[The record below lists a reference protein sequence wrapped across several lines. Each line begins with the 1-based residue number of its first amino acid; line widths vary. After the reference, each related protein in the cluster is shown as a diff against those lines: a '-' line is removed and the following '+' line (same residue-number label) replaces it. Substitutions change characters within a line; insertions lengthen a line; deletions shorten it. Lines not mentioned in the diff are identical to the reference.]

1 MQHLNESEKLI
12 SSRGNKPLK
21 QQQQQQQQKLP
32 LKLFL
37 HDFVASFIA
46 RTPGRSLCARNE
58 SLHTENKL
66 PNTYNSYMYFRQE
79 PDLGGFYA
87 KIAQN
92 GSIQGQK
99 AGERAPRI
107 PKEPHSHHQTT
118 SPKRTKPGLIHN
130 NDYKKCSGACSSKA
144 RGQTWR
150 RGSSDRVGRSTIDQ
164 SPGPAGG
171 WGFLNTRPVI
181 SPRPRSRSLRGFP
194 CATGVAVTRLQVTF
208 KKDMPS

>member
-12 SSRGNKPLK
+12 FPRGNKPLK
-21 QQQQQQQQKLP
+21 QQQQQQQLP

-37 HDFVASFIA
+37 DDFVASFIA
-46 RTPGRSLCARNE
+46 RTPGRSLSARNA

-66 PNTYNSYMYFRQE
+66 PNTYNSYMYFCQE

-92 GSIQGQK
+92 GSIQDQK

-118 SPKRTKPGLIHN
+118 SPKCTKPGLIHN
-130 NDYKKCSGACSSKA
+130 NDYKKRSEACSEA
-144 RGQTWR
+144 RGQSWR
-150 RGSSDRVGRSTIDQ
+150 RGRR
-164 SPGPAGG
+164 
-171 WGFLNTRPVI
+171 
-181 SPRPRSRSLRGFP
+181 
-194 CATGVAVTRLQVTF
+194 
-208 KKDMPS
+208 